1 MTCNPR
7 SMSVD
12 DLVFALSGPFDR
24 KMKVRF
30 NNVPIIWN
38 VFVRSARKKGESL
51 TFRYDFPRI
60 STSGGEWQD
69 LSVKEEEMG
78 VADISDVYCDE
89 EDRIHFTWA
98 LHPERE
104 YIVSPPERNQLDYF
118 EVENYGMLSEGC
130 LLPFFV
136 LLLIITALVCAL
148 ASLL

>member
-1 MTCNPR
+1 VTENSR

-24 KMKVRF
+24 EMEVRF
-30 NNVPIIWN
+30 NNAPIIWN
-38 VFVRSARKKGESL
+38 VFVRSARKKGDTL
-51 TFRYDFPRI
+51 AFRYDFPRI
-60 STSGGEWQD
+60 SSGGEWQD